1 MSRLPASQRLA
12 AIAVAATE
20 SFGRQGYRGT
30 LTADVAAKAGMSAGS
45 LFTYVESKEA
55 LFHLVFLHGLGQ
67 LPETPEVLPLATPEP
82 AETAA
87 LIERALREIPV
98 PLVRAA
104 LAGDEPADVAWE
116 LRAIVEELYD
126 LLARYWPLLAVIEH
140 CAAELPW
147 LDALWFGQARAGIY
161 ADLAQYL
168 QRRTASGR
176 LRPMPDAMVA
186 VRAVGELAAFFAW
199 HRHQEPRDAG
209 LYDDKAARS
218 TVIEFIC
225 AALVPESYP
234 PNSVP
239 KEHESWTQ
247 PPRVTLPA
255 SSGYPTPSATR
266 PSAS

>member
-1 MSRLPASQRLA
+1 MPRLPAGQRLA
-12 AIAVAATE
+12 AMAVAATE
-20 SFGRQGYRGT
+20 SFGRVGYRGT

-67 LPETPEVLPLATPEP
+67 LPEGPEALPLATPEP
-82 AETAA
+82 GETAA

-104 LAGDEPADVAWE
+104 LAGDEPADVAGE

-126 LLARYWPLLAVIEH
+126 LMARYWPLLAVIEH

-147 LDALWFGQARAGIY
+147 LDALWFGQTRSGVY
-161 ADLAQYL
+161 AELAEYL
-168 QRRTASGR
+168 LRRTASGR

-186 VRAVGELAAFFAW
+186 VRAVGELVAFFAW
-199 HRHQEPRDAG
+199 HRHEEPRDSG
-209 LYDDKAARS
+209 LYDDQAARH

-239 KEHESWTQ
+239 KEHQSWTQ
-247 PPRVTLPA
+247 PPPATLQA
-255 SSGYPTPSATR
+255 TSGYPTPTATGH
-266 PSAS
+266 SAS